1 MRRVLKRPKTPH
13 EQAALDAERNQADSR
28 RWLESDE
35 RADFLQRWE
44 RGILL
49 TFAATGFV
57 IYPILYFA
65 VYSEAGE
72 GLERDFR
79 GARADASQRF
89 SGAVGAAL
97 GAEPEGSDAALGAE
111 SASLAAAGPP
121 GARDR

>member
-1 MRRVLKRPKTPH
+1 MRRVLKTPKKPH
-13 EQAALDAERNQADSR
+13 EQAALDAERDQADRR

-35 RADFLQRWE
+35 RADFLKRWE

-49 TFAATGFV
+49 TFVATGFV

-72 GLERDFR
+72 DLERGIR
-79 GARADASQRF
+79 VARADASQRAI
-89 SGAVGAAL
+89 GVVGAAL
-97 GAEPEGSDAALGAE
+97 GAEPEGSGAALGAD